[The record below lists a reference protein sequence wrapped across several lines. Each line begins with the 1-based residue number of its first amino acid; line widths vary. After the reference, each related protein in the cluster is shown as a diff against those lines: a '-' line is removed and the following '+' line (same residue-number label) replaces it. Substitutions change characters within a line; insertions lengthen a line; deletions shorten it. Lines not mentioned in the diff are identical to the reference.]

1 MSLRKHLTHKTYLE
15 VLKDY
20 IIVARLEGDSV
31 NSIVVERD
39 DDPIFRPVPKHYLV
53 GEIADRLYE
62 YEQLGYTPEELKELI
77 RRYQAYRFGVN
88 SIYGKTSDIDVASLY
103 PKQLYVLP
111 ARCNGKTELERRIYE
126 EMYIKNDI
134 ADAQK
139 RYDEWI
145 INQLR
150 PTSKTPEIKD
160 VIFNDPATIVF
171 WADGTKTVV
180 KATNEAFDPEK
191 GLAMAISKKFFGNK
205 GNYFNQIKKWTEPY
219 AAKVAKRVIAT
230 FADGCV
236 NAAKGLK
243 KLAEALAKKG
253 E

>member
-1 MSLRKHLTHKTYLE
+1 MSLRKHLTCKTYLE
-15 VLKDY
+15 ALKDY
-20 IIVARLEGDSV
+20 RIVARLEGDSV

-62 YEQLGYTPEELKELI
+62 YEQLGYTPEELKAFIYEH
-77 RRYQAYRFGVN
+77 QAYRFAVN

-103 PKQLYVLP
+103 PKQMYVIP

-134 ADAQK
+134 ASVRK
-139 RYDEWI
+139 RHDEWV

-150 PTSKTPEIKD
+150 PKTPEIKD

-171 WADGTKTVV
+171 WTDGTKTVV

-219 AAKVAKRVIAT
+219 AAKAAKRVITT
-230 FADGCV
+230 FADGCA

-243 KLAEALAKKG
+243 KLAEALGKKG
-253 E
+253 D